1 MYEKT
6 SSAVRSSAGYTQNGW
21 DGIGSSTTKTGVRR
35 STYGNLTSH
44 KGEFD
49 MPSYP
54 RTTGKVIDDDS
65 NSTENI
71 LPANDTTIVMT
82 TEVDVKYNQK

>member
-1 MYEKT
+1 
-6 SSAVRSSAGYTQNGW
+6 
-21 DGIGSSTTKTGVRR
+21 
-35 STYGNLTSH
+35 
-44 KGEFD
+44 